1 MLKASTEA
9 PGGAM
14 GSRTFP
20 PVRMLARGA
29 GALLLLVSCIGAAAA
44 TTCPC
49 KDRSGKGFGFL
60 ECEPQQSGFCVVDK
74 GAVRSWCKTPPAETR
89 DSAEMLKRWI
99 LEEVSTVEPAAGAL
113 LLLETGIYATGSATV
128 AVPRTLPAVR
138 PLDLEAKNMRI
149 RSADKDPSGL
159 APYQQWRRSAV
170 VAPALKPNPC
180 GERCQRDD
188 CEKAALGI
196 ERDACLHRC
205 NIRCGM
211 GH

>member
-1 MLKASTEA
+1 MV
-9 PGGAM
+9 
-14 GSRTFP
+14 SRTFP
-20 PVRMLARGA
+20 LDRLLARGA
-29 GALLLLVSCIGAAAA
+29 GVLMLLVSCIGAAAA

-49 KDRSGKGFGFL
+49 KDQSGKGFGFL
-60 ECEPQQSGFCVVDK
+60 ECEPQQSGFCLVDK
-74 GAVRSWCKTPPAETR
+74 GAVRSWCKTPPPETR
-89 DSAEMLKRWI
+89 ESAEKLKRWI
-99 LEEVSTVEPAAGAL
+99 IAEVRTVHPAAGPL
-113 LLLETGIYATGSATV
+113 LLLETGIYVTGGTTV
-128 AVPRTLPAVR
+128 AIPRTLPAVR
-138 PLDLEAKNMRI
+138 AVDLEAKNMRI
-149 RSADKDPSGL
+149 RFADKDPAGL

-188 CEKAALGI
+188 CGKAALGI